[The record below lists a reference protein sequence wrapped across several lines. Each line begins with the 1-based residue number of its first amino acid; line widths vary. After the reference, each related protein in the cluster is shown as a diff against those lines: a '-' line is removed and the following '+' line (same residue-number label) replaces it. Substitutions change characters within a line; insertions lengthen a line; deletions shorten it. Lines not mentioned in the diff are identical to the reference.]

1 MVPEFSCFLL
11 PFLKYVSDR
20 QVHSSD
26 DCVHGVAGLLNLSPA
41 DMLEKVKSG
50 SRSKATDRTQWAKT
64 YLEWAGLVTTVKRGY
79 YAITDEGVSLLQ
91 RNPANIDKT
100 FLMANYPSFVTNS
113 TAERTRGK
121 NKDSVKTESL
131 ITAGKTKSN
140 LSDEDRT
147 LVFLRTLSP
156 VQMLKVLVSVLQANG
171 YHCKEASFKV
181 VDGSIRGKIYLDKLE
196 IIPAYLYMS
205 LSESRVKRTMM
216 GNLIQL
222 MYDESCN
229 CSIVLALNGFDED
242 ALRFNAPSV
251 NIVKFD
257 GEHLAKLIVDSG
269 IGVATKTTVE
279 FHPENILL

>member
-26 DCVHGVAGLLNLSPA
+26 DCVHGVARLLNLSPA
-41 DMLEKVKSG
+41 DMQEKVKSG

-91 RNPANIDKT
+91 RNPTNVDKA
-100 FLMANYPSFVTNS
+100 FLMANYPSFVENS
-113 TAERTRGK
+113 TSRGTEGK
-121 NKDSVKTESL
+121 NKGVVKKPAL
-131 ITAGKTKSN
+131 KVADKVKSN
-140 LSDEDRT
+140 LTDKDRA
-147 LVFLRTLSP
+147 LSFLRSISP
-156 VQMLKVLVSVLQANG
+156 ANVLKVLVAVLQASG
-171 YHCKEASFKV
+171 YRCKETSLKV
-181 VDGSIRGKIYLDKLE
+181 LDSSIQGKIYLDKLE

-229 CSIVLALNGFDED
+229 CSIVISLNGFEEE

-257 GEHLAKLIVDSG
+257 GDQLAGLIVECG
-269 IGVATKTTVE
+269 IGVESKTTVE
-279 FHPENILL
+279 FNPEKILL